1 MAEHTG
7 LRGRNQGRRL
17 DFKTVMNSSLV
28 AQGVKDLLLSLLW
41 LGLLPWHGSDP
52 WPWNFRMPW
61 VQPIKGGWGGR
72 RPGQCKD
79 GLEKRFCLGASQ
91 PLRQLFWGDQIQE
104 SKLFLIAQAQG
115 EVRH

>member
-41 LGLLPWHGSDP
+41 YRFHSWPGDFHRLPIS
-52 WPWNFRMPW
+52 
-61 VQPIKGGWGGR
+61 
-72 RPGQCKD
+72 
-79 GLEKRFCLGASQ
+79 
-91 PLRQLFWGDQIQE
+91 
-104 SKLFLIAQAQG
+104 
-115 EVRH
+115 